1 MYDDNRKMKEIGSL
15 ETMRCS
21 QKMKIE
27 IKYKIVFYTRK
38 NNKKRLT
45 NKITL
50 LKIILIFKIYP

>member
-1 MYDDNRKMKEIGSL
+1 MKEIGNL
-15 ETMRCS
+15 ETMRYF
-21 QKMKIE
+21 QKMEIK